1 MTMKHKKPMPRYYGK
16 NIVQHAQKK
25 FLQRKALE
33 ADQGKRRGELAAD
46 LRLYEAEKR
55 SDEYERGER
64 DHL

>member
-1 MTMKHKKPMPRYYGK
+1 MKHKKPMPRYYGK

-25 FLQRKALE
+25 FLQRKATE
-33 ADQGKRRGELAAD
+33 ADREKRREC
-46 LRLYEAEKR
+46 REKR

>member
-1 MTMKHKKPMPRYYGK
+1 MSIKKLMPRYYGK

-25 FLQRKALE
+25 FFQRKALE
-33 ADQGKRRGELAAD
+33 ANQEKRRGELAAD

-55 SDEYERGER
+55 SDEYERSER